1 MFSDRNV
8 PGART
13 MNVSHRMTNAV
24 VIPIWDAQ
32 AAVQLDN
39 RGLAG
44 IAAGVATS
52 FTPSGPRRGGGIASS
67 GGGVASGR

>member
-13 MNVSHRMTNAV
+13 MNVSHNRMNAV
-24 VIPIWDAQ
+24 VIPIWDAH

-52 FTPSGPRRGGGIASS
+52 FTRVDPRRPAE
-67 GGGVASGR
+67 